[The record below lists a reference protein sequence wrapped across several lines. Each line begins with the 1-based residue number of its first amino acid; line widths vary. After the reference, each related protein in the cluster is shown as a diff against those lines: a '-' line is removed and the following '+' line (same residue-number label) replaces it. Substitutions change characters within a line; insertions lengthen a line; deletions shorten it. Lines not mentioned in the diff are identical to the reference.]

1 MHEAR
6 IRMPWRAHL
15 YNHRVQHSGLTLGDV
30 DLGKIDVEFKVDGY
44 GGDNK
49 EWTNSIP
56 LMLASNNRVFFNRPI
71 NRRMMLMILCM
82 GCG

>member
-1 MHEAR
+1 MRPELECLCGSIYIIIEFGKAGSL
-6 IRMPWRAHL
+6 WA
-15 YNHRVQHSGLTLGDV
+15 TF

-49 EWTNSIP
+49 EWTKSIP
-56 LMLASNNRVFFNRPI
+56 LMLASNNEVFFNRPI
-71 NRRMMLMILCM
+71 NRRMKLMILCM